1 MSIHLPYQKLIQF
14 ALDFMAVDSPSVAR
28 YLKYVRAVQSQIGII
43 QGLENRSL
51 GAKDWMNMAIE
62 LGRQALERDI
72 GAKRIAESIYPLVD
86 GSGQFSTYAGI
97 SASAATNLLLVWT
110 QTFSLRPEEKALLVD
125 VIAELQKL
133 YITRTNPSANA

>member
-14 ALDFMAVDSPSVAR
+14 ALDFMSADSPSAAR
-28 YLKYVRAVQSQIGII
+28 YMKYARAVQTQIGII

-51 GAKDWMNMAIE
+51 GAKDWINIAIE

-86 GSGQFSTYAGI
+86 GSGQFSTYAGL
-97 SASAATNLLLVWT
+97 SASAATNLLLIWSG
-110 QTFSLRPEEKALLVD
+110 TFSLRPEEKALLVD

-133 YITRTNPSANA
+133 HITRTTSSANP